1 MDQPIKKKRGR
12 KPKENI
18 ITNPN
23 PVFANDK
30 DSIDDLII
38 KLNYD
43 NNNDNNMI
51 NEISEISEVNN
62 SSISEVCWNC
72 CHNFDNFITGL
83 PIKYTNNIFYTV
95 GDFCSLECA
104 SRYAFENYDNIYEII
119 NIINI
124 YNNIKHNKNYKINMA
139 PNKLVLKK
147 FGGNVSINDY
157 RNNNKL
163 YNVNLPIIIHIN
175 NDISNYEFKNNHDKD
190 LKLYRKKNNDKINI
204 FDKMNLNIN

>member
-18 ITNPN
+18 INNPN

-38 KLNYD
+38 KLNYE
-43 NNNDNNMI
+43 NNDNNNMI
-51 NEISEISEVNN
+51 NEINEISEVND

-72 CHNFDNFITGL
+72 CHKFDNFITGL
-83 PIKYTNNIFYTV
+83 PIKYTNNVFYTV

-124 YNNIKHNKNYKINMA
+124 YNNIKYNKNYKINMA
-139 PNKLVLKK
+139 PNKLVLNK
-147 FGGNVSINDY
+147 FR
-157 RNNNKL
+157 RN
-163 YNVNLPIIIHIN
+163 
-175 NDISNYEFKNNHDKD
+175 F
-190 LKLYRKKNNDKINI
+190 
-204 FDKMNLNIN
+204 